1 MCTEHMEWGTLK
13 YSIAT
18 ILDKIKEVSVINS
31 NTQDTITFAA
41 Q

>member
-18 ILDKIKEVSVINS
+18 MLNKIKEVSAMNG